1 MTISPPTRKNA
12 TTLTSCPRGRKGP
25 APAQL
30 GAVALHRLVG
40 LPSLPLRLLIR
51 RPLVLLLAAKQ
62 VKKPK
67 EQVKNRSR
75 NRSRNPKC
83 QKQTDKADEQSISEG
98 ARDLDAQDKRVQTGR
113 YFYTERKSGL
123 TGALRGA
130 LSSVISD
137 LATNMTIKSN

>member
-1 MTISPPTRKNA
+1 M
-12 TTLTSCPRGRKGP
+12 
-25 APAQL
+25 
-30 GAVALHRLVG
+30 ALHRLVG

-98 ARDLDAQDKRVQTGR
+98 ARDLDAQDKRVQAGR
-113 YFYTERKSGL
+113 HTERKSGL

-137 LATNMTIKSN
+137 LGA